1 MAFQHKDGTGAL
13 FRNDQKGN
21 ERAPRYRGELM
32 INGTSY
38 ELAAWVKEG
47 ARGTFF
53 SCLPKSKTCGTGTQ
67 VPREYPTCRSSRT

>member
-1 MAFQHKDGTGAL
+1 MSFQHKEGTGAL

-32 INGTSY
+32 INGTPY
-38 ELAAWVKEG
+38 ELAAWLNEG

-53 SCLPKSKTCGTGTQ
+53 SLSAQ
-67 VPREYPTCRSSRT
+67 VKDKRDASSSTPRISDVPF

>member
-1 MAFQHKDGTGAL
+1 MSFQHRDGRGAL

-32 INGTSY
+32 INGTPY

-47 ARGTFF
+47 AKGTFF
-53 SCLPKSKTCGTGTQ
+53 SLSAQVKDKRDGTTSTARMSD
-67 VPREYPTCRSSRT
+67 VPF